1 MKRPNVKRSIRSAWK
16 QDHCGV
22 PEELRFGKKRETCGG
37 LSIYNFRRNWSD
49 DCIHFN
55 RPQEPHLHASEFW
68 FPHITREQVKPKSCE
83 FINI

>member
-1 MKRPNVKRSIRSAWK
+1 MLSVAYAAPGSRITAEFRKNYASEKN
-16 QDHCGV
+16 
-22 PEELRFGKKRETCGG
+22 RETCGG
-37 LSIYNFRRNWSD
+37 LSIYNFLRNWSD
-49 DCIHFN
+49 DSIHFN